1 MKKYIFSNPQFY
13 LVIFSLSFCFFLLGL
28 DAINPLNQ
36 NWLLNGDLTQY
47 QLGWKFFRNDIW
59 RFPIGLNPNFGIS
72 DGSSIIYSDSIPFF
86 AIIFKILR
94 NFLPENFQ
102 YFSIWIF
109 LSLYLQGYFSYR
121 ILNYYT
127 NNKLFSI
134 IASLFF
140 IFSTILIYRSGI
152 HLSLTA
158 HWLILAYYYIQTSS
172 SHKNKNLKKH
182 LLIHFSA
189 LVHFYFTITLIII
202 FFLEKIINFKKN
214 IVVKELLDFSF
225 LLIMLF
231 FLMYIIGYFTIDLDD
246 GLGYGYG
253 IYNFNLNS
261 FFNPSGAN
269 YINEFSWSNF
279 IPQLELQNSEMEGFA
294 YLGLSGIIFFIL
306 YLINLY
312 KGKFKIVFLRKESFL
327 IFFILL
333 IIATSNNINF
343 GGYNLFDLQLNKYIY
358 AFFSSVRASGR
369 LIWPIYYLI
378 FITGIIFTFHLFK
391 NNRPEI
397 IISILLLF
405 QLIDIYPGIKN
416 YSLGSQYQNKNEF
429 SSKLNSKLEG
439 LSNQFLEL
447 RLLEPKNNSDIYYML
462 NEHILNES
470 YERTD
475 VSYLARVNREEIEQ
489 KKYQIISELNKKSM
503 KIFKKKLFVS
513 DNINYIKNI
522 YYLFKNNLHYYK
534 LDRVWLVSD
543 EEIENLQNVE
553 NRNLINFYSI
563 SDLKKKINFK
573 INSPYGL
580 GWEINDNNEAIMNG
594 HNSSMI
600 FELQKELCNNNLEIL
615 FDFRKYFEELDDS
628 IILDIKLNDIYYDK
642 LEIVNNFKYSIN
654 ISKECKQSPYLKI
667 DFFVHNPSS
676 LYDLKKGLNRKKRS
690 FIINKIV
697 LLNK

>member
-36 NWLLNGDLTQY
+36 NWLLNGDLAQY
-47 QLGWKFFRNDIW
+47 QIGWKFFRDDIW

-72 DGSSIIYSDSIPFF
+72 DGSSIIYSDSIPIF
-86 AIIFKILR
+86 AIIFKIFR
-94 NFLPENFQ
+94 YFLPENFQ
-102 YFSIWIF
+102 YFSIWIY

-127 NNKLFSI
+127 NNKLFWI

-172 SHKNKNLKKH
+172 SSKNKNIKKH
-182 LLIHFSA
+182 LLIYFSA

-214 IVVKELLDFSF
+214 IFKELFGFSF

-231 FLMYIIGYFTIDLDD
+231 FLMYVIGYFTIDLDD

-261 FFNPSGAN
+261 FFNPSGVN
-269 YINEFSWSNF
+269 HINEFSWSNF
-279 IPQLELQNSEMEGFA
+279 IPKLELQNSEMEGFS
-294 YLGLSGIIFFIL
+294 YLGISGIVFFIL
-306 YLINLY
+306 YLINYY
-312 KGKFKIVFLRKESFL
+312 KYKFKIVFLRKESIFIFL
-327 IFFILL
+327 VLL
-333 IIATSNNINF
+333 LIATSNNINF
-343 GGYNLFDLQLNKYIY
+343 GSYNLFDLQLNKYIY

-391 NNRPEI
+391 NNRPTI
-397 IISILLLF
+397 IISILLIV

-416 YSLGSQYQNKNEF
+416 FMFGSQYQNQNEV
-429 SSKLNSKLEG
+429 SLKLNSKLKG
-439 LSNQFLEL
+439 LSNQFAEL

-470 YERTD
+470 YKRTD

-489 KKYQIISELNKKSM
+489 KKYQIISELNNKSS
-503 KIFKKKLFVS
+503 KLFNKKLFVS

-522 YYLFKNNLHYYK
+522 YYLFNNNLYYYK
-534 LDRVWLVSD
+534 LDRIWLVSN
-543 EEIENLQNVE
+543 EEIKNLQNSRKI
-553 NRNLINFYSI
+553 NSINFYPI
-563 SDLKKKINFK
+563 NNLKNKINFK

-580 GWEINDNNEAIMNG
+580 GWEINDNNEAIMSG

-600 FELQKELCNNNLEIL
+600 FQLQKELCNNNLEIL
-615 FDFRKYFEELDDS
+615 FDFKKYFKELDEP
-628 IILDIKLNDIYYDK
+628 IILEITLNDTFYDK
-642 LEIVNNFKYSIN
+642 LEIVNELKYSIN
-654 ISKECKQSPYLKI
+654 LSRVCKQNSYLKI
-667 DFFVHNPSS
+667 DFFVQNTSS

-690 FIINKIV
+690 IVINKIN
-697 LLNK
+697 LLN